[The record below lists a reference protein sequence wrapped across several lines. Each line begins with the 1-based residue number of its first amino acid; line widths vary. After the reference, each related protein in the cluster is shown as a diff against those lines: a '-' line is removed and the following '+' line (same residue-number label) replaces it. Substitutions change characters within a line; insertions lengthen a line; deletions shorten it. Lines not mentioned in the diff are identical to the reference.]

1 MRRMITPVLL
11 VGLLIAGCGRS
22 SEPEKTASM
31 QAEVTTLKTEL
42 ERQNARNDTLMDQ
55 LRDAE
60 DRIRELRTERD
71 ELQARVLKLE
81 REARPEAPPA
91 TGETEALKQ
100 RISELESEIATLKE
114 APPEATPDSGPE
126 IDTESIWQELEELM
140 PMVKAGDMT
149 AIGKMQAHLDGANKE
164 IRDSYIT
171 RMRDWVKQE
180 PENKHA
186 RVALAMALTS
196 RFRDLKNPMDQGA
209 LAGQVKEETLKALEI
224 DPEYYEAQ
232 HFLAILQSSYPA
244 FTPEFKTAD
253 VQLDRAL
260 ALQAKMTWEDRFAEI
275 YAAYGRW
282 YRQQKKFDEA
292 AAKVQAGLDLAPR
305 NQGLLDEQQRIEDAR
320 NQEGQ

>member
-60 DRIRELRTERD
+60 DRVRELRTERD

-114 APPEATPDSGPE
+114 APPEATPDSGP
-126 IDTESIWQELEELM
+126 
-140 PMVKAGDMT
+140 
-149 AIGKMQAHLDGANKE
+149 
-164 IRDSYIT
+164 
-171 RMRDWVKQE
+171 
-180 PENKHA
+180 
-186 RVALAMALTS
+186 
-196 RFRDLKNPMDQGA
+196 
-209 LAGQVKEETLKALEI
+209 
-224 DPEYYEAQ
+224 
-232 HFLAILQSSYPA
+232 
-244 FTPEFKTAD
+244 
-253 VQLDRAL
+253 
-260 ALQAKMTWEDRFAEI
+260 
-275 YAAYGRW
+275 
-282 YRQQKKFDEA
+282 
-292 AAKVQAGLDLAPR
+292 
-305 NQGLLDEQQRIEDAR
+305 
-320 NQEGQ
+320 